1 MKKLI
6 KLFVK
11 PSHIRILINK
21 IQPNFLKTYF
31 AKKLWSKVNFKN
43 TDTNKIEIYKK
54 NNNNDK
60 IIVDEINHQKKSE
73 LIFHE
78 IHQSSKIIN
87 KIFGIWM

>member
-31 AKKLWSKVNFKN
+31 AKKLWSKVNLK
-43 TDTNKIEIYKK
+43 TRIRIK
-54 NNNNDK
+54 
-60 IIVDEINHQKKSE
+60 
-73 LIFHE
+73 
-78 IHQSSKIIN
+78 
-87 KIFGIWM
+87 

>member
-31 AKKLWSKVNFKN
+31 AKN
-43 TDTNKIEIYKK
+43 YG
-54 NNNNDK
+54 
-60 IIVDEINHQKKSE
+60 QK
-73 LIFHE
+73 
-78 IHQSSKIIN
+78 
-87 KIFGIWM
+87 